1 MELDELFNKGLYV
14 MSYQNSQTSKNSL
27 TRGISVLAA
36 GSALLFGTPL
46 LVPEVA
52 QAQNQMVVA
61 QTATIPATSA
71 QNQTLHLN
79 NDKVYSYN
87 LEVARGTTID
97 GMYIPAGATILGR
110 YEPAS
115 GGLRYVATGVRM
127 NGRTYNLDATS
138 EVIEDQK
145 DPRDTSAGSIAEDAG
160 IGAAGGAILGEVFG
174 DADIEEIIGGAVAGG
189 VAGNVTADRV
199 VVIEP
204 EETIILY
211 SS

>member
-1 MELDELFNKGLYV
+1 MV
-14 MSYQNSQTSKNSL
+14 YQNSQTSKNSL

-61 QTATIPATSA
+61 QTAATIPATSA
-71 QNQTLHLN
+71 QSQTLHLN

-87 LEVARGTTID
+87 LEVARGTTVD

-204 EETIILY
+204 EETILLY
-211 SS
+211 DS

>member
-1 MELDELFNKGLYV
+1 MF
-14 MSYQNSQTSKNSL
+14 YQKSHNSRNSV

-46 LVPEVA
+46 LLPEIA
-52 QAQNQMVVA
+52 QAQNPIVVA
-61 QTATIPATSA
+61 QNAVIPATSA

-79 NDKVYSYN
+79 NDKTYSYN
-87 LEVARGTTID
+87 LEVARGTTVD

-145 DPRDTSAGSIAEDAG
+145 DPRDTSTGSIAEDAA

-174 DADIEEIIGGAVAGG
+174 DADIEEILGGAVAGG
-189 VAGNVTADRV
+189 VTGNVTADRV
-199 VVIEP
+199 VVVEP
-204 EETIILY
+204 EQRIILY
-211 SS
+211 R

>member
-1 MELDELFNKGLYV
+1 MF
-14 MSYQNSQTSKNSL
+14 YQNSQTSKNSL
-27 TRGISVLAA
+27 TRGISALAA

-46 LVPEVA
+46 LVPDVA

-79 NDKVYSYN
+79 NDKTYSYN
-87 LEVARGTTID
+87 LEVARGTTVD

-145 DPRDTSAGSIAEDAG
+145 DPRDTSTGSIAEDAG

-174 DADIEEIIGGAVAGG
+174 DAGIEEIIGGAVAGG

-199 VVIEP
+199 VVVEP
-204 EETIILY
+204 EETIVLY
-211 SS
+211 GS

>member
-1 MELDELFNKGLYV
+1 
-14 MSYQNSQTSKNSL
+14 MSYQNSQTPRNSL

-36 GSALLFGTPL
+36 SSALVLGIPL
-46 LVPEVA
+46 LLPGVA
-52 QAQNQMVVA
+52 QAQNQMLVA
-61 QTATIPATSA
+61 ETTAIAATSA

-79 NDKVYSYN
+79 NDRVYSYN
-87 LEVARGTTID
+87 LEVSRGTTVD
-97 GMYIPAGATILGR
+97 GMYIPVGATILGR

-138 EVIEDQK
+138 EVLEDQK
-145 DPRDTSAGSIAEDAG
+145 DPRDTSAGAIAEDAG

-174 DADIEEIIGGAVAGG
+174 NADIGEILGGAVAGG

-199 VVIEP
+199 VVVEP